1 MNNLELLDLLGNIQS
16 LAERAELVTSEL
28 ICDYGFAKSPNPQK
42 ALAYNNGKGNTTENR
57 QSFTWYAEY
66 KRIYTFI
73 EIAND
78 YIQKIERLANT
89 VS

>member
-1 MNNLELLDLLGNIQS
+1 MNNLELLDLLGDIRS
-16 LAERAELVTSEL
+16 LAERAELVTLEL
-28 ICDYGFAKSPNPQK
+28 ICDYGFAKSPDPLK
-42 ALAYNNGKGNTTENR
+42 AIAYSNGKGNTAENR

-66 KRIYTFI
+66 EHIFTFI